1 MLLWNAKIIRNE
13 GDIMD
18 KYREFLRNM
27 EDLFVSEVDEKSS
40 KGEVLRTM
48 TREELRIALKSVLMV
63 QEDLTTVTKK

>member
-1 MLLWNAKIIRNE
+1 
-13 GDIMD
+13 MD

>member
-1 MLLWNAKIIRNE
+1 MLLWNAKILRNE